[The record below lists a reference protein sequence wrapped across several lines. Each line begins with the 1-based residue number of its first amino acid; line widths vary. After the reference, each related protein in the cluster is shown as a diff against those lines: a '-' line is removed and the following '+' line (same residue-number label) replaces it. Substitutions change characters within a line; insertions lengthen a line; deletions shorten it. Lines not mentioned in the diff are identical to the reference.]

1 VYGELDVVLKNV
13 LFIAIRVALP
23 TLQKVELAK
32 KNSSRTSN
40 SEITISKSGPNSEIP
55 IVSFELGQE
64 AIGRRRRYKTLKE
77 YQTLDSFSY

>member
-1 VYGELDVVLKNV
+1 MNQTIKPHSRERYIFKTAENSFHRRTKVCQAFVYGELDVVLKNV

-40 SEITISKSGPNSEIP
+40 SENYYFEIRT
-55 IVSFELGQE
+55 EQ
-64 AIGRRRRYKTLKE
+64 
-77 YQTLDSFSY
+77 

>member
-1 VYGELDVVLKNV
+1 MYGELDVVLKNV

-40 SEITISKSGPNSEIP
+40 SENYYFEIRT
-55 IVSFELGQE
+55 EQ
-64 AIGRRRRYKTLKE
+64 
-77 YQTLDSFSY
+77 